1 MARSD
6 MKAVITLTADA
17 SGVQAGVTRAMA
29 QLNRLQSA
37 AMDLRNVVVGGMIG
51 NILNSLGSSVM
62 SEFNRLKELG
72 STFSPE
78 GMAAAGALQL
88 QQMRSDM
95 ELGKAFGSF
104 AALVDQIKAQGVI
117 ELTNHLVQNKDAIG
131 EAIVNIALF
140 GKAIATVTADLLV
153 LTSNVINAV
162 SSALQG
168 NFSSAM
174 ASLAGADVLGLG
186 DSAFMQGGAAVGD
199 ALMEY
204 TPAGRILQLLERKLG
219 GN

>member
-1 MARSD
+1 

-88 QQMRSDM
+88 RQMRSDM
-95 ELGKAFGSF
+95 ELGKAFGPF

-117 ELTNHLVQNKDAIG
+117 ELTNYLVQNKDAIG

-140 GKAIATVTADLLV
+140 GKAIATVMSELLV
-153 LTSNVINAV
+153 FSANTINSMMNGTFTPAGAV
-162 SSALQG
+162 
-168 NFSSAM
+168 
-174 ASLAGADVLGLG
+174 ADVLGFG
-186 DSAFMQGGAAVGD
+186 DTAFMQGGAAVGD